1 MRVPPYNRDPGWQRF
16 FSGVVMGAI
25 VGWLIFMLMYGV
37 TLEKN
42 IGDLIKYK
50 EEVKSYKNRIHIL
63 TEDND
68 KLKEEK
74 DQLKI
79 EDFKISITNHEKY
92 MLNSF
97 SRSSIIAR
105 ITEDLNDQVSK
116 DVASIKDN
124 RQLLI
129 KVIEN
134 KSYTLDDKRYYFEV
148 DFLYIDTTIEM
159 DLLIVKME

>member
-16 FSGVVMGAI
+16 FSGVVLGAI

-79 EDFKISITNHEKY
+79 EDFKISIINHEKY

-134 KSYTLDDKRYYFEV
+134 KSYALDDKRYYFEV

-159 DLLIVKME
+159 DLLIVKMD

>member
-16 FSGVVMGAI
+16 FSGVVLGAI

-79 EDFKISITNHEKY
+79 EDFKISIINHEKY

-134 KSYTLDDKRYYFEV
+134 KSYSLDDKRYYFEV

>member
-16 FSGVVMGAI
+16 FSGVVLGAI
-25 VGWLIFMLMYGV
+25 IGWLIFMLMYGV

-50 EEVKSYKNRIHIL
+50 EEVRSYKNRIHIL

-79 EDFKISITNHEKY
+79 EDFKISIINHEKY

-105 ITEDLNDQVSK
+105 ITEDLNDQVSR

-134 KSYTLDDKRYYFEV
+134 KSYTLDDKQYYFEV

>member
-16 FSGVVMGAI
+16 FSGVVLGAI

-79 EDFKISITNHEKY
+79 EDFKISIINHEKY
-92 MLNSF
+92 LLNSF

>member
-16 FSGVVMGAI
+16 FSGVVLGAI

-79 EDFKISITNHEKY
+79 EDFKISIINHEKY

>member
-16 FSGVVMGAI
+16 FSGVVLGAI
-25 VGWLIFMLMYGV
+25 IGWLIFMLMYGV

-79 EDFKISITNHEKY
+79 EDFKITIINHEKY

>member
-16 FSGVVMGAI
+16 FTGVVIGGI
-25 VGWLIFMLMYGV
+25 IGWLIFMLMYGI
-37 TLEKN
+37 TLEENLSALK
-42 IGDLIKYK
+42 KYK
-50 EEVKSYKNRIHIL
+50 DEVKSYKDRIHIL

-79 EDFKISITNHEKY
+79 EDFNISIINHEKY

-97 SRSSIIAR
+97 SRSSIVAR
-105 ITEDLNDQVSK
+105 ITEDLNHLVSK
-116 DVASIKDN
+116 DIASIKDN
-124 RQLLI
+124 KELLI

-134 KSYTLDDKRYYFEV
+134 KSYSLDDKKYYFEV
-148 DFLYIDTTIEM
+148 DFLYVDTTIEI